1 MHLGRAVPR
10 IIGAAILM
18 AAALAT
24 VAGWVPGRRELLAPV
39 HVHELARRV
48 GRLVLWICRD
58 EAEPELIYGRT
69 GAVHVVTPRTT
80 GGYARSSGGQW
91 AVLGLNQ

>member
-10 IIGAAILM
+10 IVGAAILM

-24 VAGWVPGRRELLAPV
+24 TLGWVPGRRELLAPV

-80 GGYARSSGGQW
+80 GGYARSSDGQW